1 MLPKGLADRRR
12 DRPVAE
18 ITGDDVHMIV
28 DEVREKAVPGLKRNA
43 DGPSN
48 AMGAAM
54 FAVLSR
60 LFRWLP
66 ARTL

>member
-1 MLPKGLADRRR
+1 
-12 DRPVAE
+12 
-18 ITGDDVHMIV
+18 MIV